1 MKNIKTKTC
10 KAGIAVLLVTL
21 AIMVSCQDIV
31 SLGKRLDIEGPVVT
45 ITDPPARMPVGPA
58 FAVKGTAKDYSGIDL
73 LLVKVMINNTDLPNQ
88 WRYNLGIWE
97 VSSNEGADW
106 AQYSGANTSWEGT
119 NKDAVWSVDVN
130 LPVGAQDGEYTVVV
144 QAWDRGAFSDDNSYA
159 TRVVIVDSDPPLVN
173 ITDPFIYFQRD
184 NPDFIP
190 LDEYTEDP
198 NDYIGGIMP
207 WLDPAN
213 LGKFITRD
221 FRLQYQIDDN
231 HDIWSIQ
238 INLYDADAGIVI
250 DQDPLSPLPPGAI
263 FEKFVNT
270 PPPPQTPEPH
280 NAIRPNGIMDIPAL
294 ETIAGND
301 DTKKT
306 IMVVACCY
314 DAAGN
319 VSQEK
324 IMGYF
329 VYWPLADKPWITY
342 TDGMYA
348 PGAPEHAIPEDVYM
362 VYPGREIKANAFA
375 AHGVKE
381 LTYTIYRHTSFN
393 SPRGDEVIERT
404 INVQPRFGN
413 VYPTIFPWEFD
424 PPSSTGFYSIEAKA
438 EGVGVSS
445 NSYEVMFFVQD
456 VSFPDFPQPPSPS
469 ASLPLFQ
476 AIGEVDVHGTPT
488 SNNRIR
494 ISGTVSDATVIET
507 LSLVWINP
515 QSKGFAAMS
524 QLQYFRDSEYGGWST
539 VNHPVNGATPGNYV
553 IEAIYDSVNPNKV
566 WNVPFFNRRKDPVTD
581 RFVYDYSLEIDISAN
596 LHIAGAAPNNQPL
609 RSQVFLIKATNPDK
623 KSTIITYAPQGD
635 ESAPKIVINSVNI
648 SGSFNAECIP
658 GEYALLDQF
667 VDGDVITINGTWEED
682 SIEYL
687 NFESYLRNNFN
698 FTVNSVPITST
709 TGAQLSFNPSIG
721 NGFTSGEWTATIT
734 LGSASSNNIVKT
746 DNVKDTLVV
755 SASVSDIGGNIS
767 EAGGSWLIKSD
778 RLRLLRIS
786 SEMANTKY
794 NATIPADNVSS
805 PPRPANTIRIFLEFN
820 RPVALTNGGNPQIQ
834 LNNIGGTEASRRA
847 TYVTNAI
854 QSTRQYFDYVVEA
867 GHNTISADDS
877 LDVIN
882 LVTSQTGQYWTATN
896 YPFTWHSGSG
906 IDREEIRITMNT
918 IHDGETQGGAET
930 ARYYLR
936 RLPLHS
942 HTAQPAPDRPFSLRA
957 GKNIEIDTQAPLITG
972 VAAANQ
978 MYYNAGSIVS
988 INMTFNENVRI
999 TGTPQLNLQLRN
1011 QNDNNTRAVTTSGAP
1026 KVNNNVITF
1035 TYTVQAGDT
1044 TRGALLAV
1052 TGFTPA
1058 GSITDIAGNILAPM
1072 TTRDVT
1078 GTYIEANAPN
1088 VPVVKALLAS
1098 ANLDA
1103 NIIQNTINGN
1113 PVTARSTGNGT
1124 LGTAGTAVN
1133 LINLFN
1139 DRVWLAIDGNR
1150 RVNANNTGT
1159 DMLNYKLT
1167 DLEYS
1172 VNNGVDWVRVT
1183 RPAGGWSDTVNTHVF
1198 ELTLNGSYQVIVR
1211 QIDAAGNISNW
1222 SQPIHFNWDPG
1233 TLISRIDSTSANGT
1247 YTNSGVGNKQDTINI
1262 TVHFRTNVQITGTP
1276 TITLNTTPVRTV
1288 TGTAMASPG
1297 SLISFSYAVNPGE
1310 NTTRVNAQKDT
1321 TAANTYTSRNDANNA
1336 NANHNFGA
1344 NGTVFQVS
1352 VGTGI
1357 FWLRVISANTFRLY
1371 LTQADASTTT
1381 ASNGQNAG
1389 STIITG
1395 IPLDVTAINMTGTV
1409 GTTPSNIT
1417 VGSHITNFTD
1427 SAPVGDT
1434 RRLRNRKAITVNT
1447 SDLARTAGPNYFADS
1462 NIEANDA
1469 WTGRI
1474 EFDFNRNIQKGSG
1487 DIVIAQSTTGY
1498 RLPAVLTEAQAA
1510 KYSSIANFSDFY
1522 SRGVNGFSGSASDT
1536 STKFILNYAQTS
1548 VVTPNQSATAGS
1560 IARLAWDF
1568 LQAERVVIPVS
1579 SQDVV
1584 ISGEKLT
1591 INITGSNALAVLGA
1605 QYTLT
1610 LPSGAVQ
1617 DALSFRWPVV
1627 SGDQTYTR
1635 TWEGVNRAFIRVDKK
1650 VNADTI
1656 TAAAGTDGG
1665 VPQMNGNFSNL
1676 FTTTVRFDCRT
1687 PSASVRYNTA
1697 SRTHSATT
1705 ASVTANG
1712 HGTNATVTDNDT
1724 RGTGGDMQGNSTTT
1738 TGFFRSNEVADNSI
1752 IGFANTGTT
1761 SDTLLVRPT
1770 INADNDTGGV
1780 ITYSNFANTIT
1791 IGDATPAVTAANV
1804 TGYTWRVAARSRVNI
1819 SSTDRNSSIISEEVA
1834 FRTVLT
1840 YELRNIQGTNG
1851 GGADIGVRPEVG
1863 ETLWIRGGDALSSS
1877 SVPGFPLTWTD
1888 NYETLRA
1895 NGTRAGIRAMQ
1906 RISGSAP
1913 QGGAAG
1919 SAENASIWR
1928 WITWEI
1934 NVRTWHDVVIGS
1946 NFNATNTG
1954 TPSVANVSD
1963 AMQYGPRVWRYQR
1976 GGWTASKDIYTL
1988 YPGRHRWLR
1997 VTGGDQH
2004 SPGGNTNWTNQINV
2018 RDTPAV
2024 TFTP

>member
-1 MKNIKTKTC
+1 MKNILIKLFIFT
-10 KAGIAVLLVTL
+10 ILVAAFL
-21 AIMVSCQDIV
+21 SCDV
-31 SLGKRLDIEGPVVT
+31 GLGPRLDIQGPEISITYPSPRKPVFSTFT
-45 ITDPPARMPVGPA
+45 I
-58 FAVKGTAKDYSGIDL
+58 KGTARDSSGVEL
-73 LLVKVMINNTDLPNQ
+73 MEVKVVLNNEVLQNQ
-88 WRYNLGIWE
+88 WRYANEQWQA
-97 VSSNEGADW
+97 SSDGGVNW
-106 AQYSGANTSWEGT
+106 ALCSEPNTYWEGT
-119 NKDAVWSVDVN
+119 NKDGVWSLDIT
-130 LPVGAQDGEYTVVV
+130 LPNEASDGEYTVVV
-144 QAWDRGAFSDDNSYA
+144 QAWDRGEFSDDNSYA
-159 TRVVIVDSDPPLVN
+159 TRVVIVDSDPPKVN
-173 ITDPFIYFQRD
+173 ITDPFLYYEYGAPFGKPQD
-184 NPDFIP
+184 P
-190 LDEYTEDP
+190 LGEFAKLEAYSEDP
-198 NDYIGGIMP
+198 NENTPAGYKP

-213 LGKFITRD
+213 IGKFITRG
-221 FRLQYQIDDN
+221 FNLQYQIDDN
-231 HDIWSIQ
+231 HDVWSIQ
-238 INLYDADAGIVI
+238 INLYDADDPAIMAAI
-250 DQDPLSPLPPGAI
+250 DGDPNSPLPEGAI
-263 FEKFVNT
+263 FKHNENT
-270 PPPPQTPEPH
+270 PPPPESPQPNDT
-280 NAIRPNGIMDIPAL
+280 IRPNGSFAVPAL
-294 ETIAGND
+294 ETEDGNYG
-301 DTKKT
+301 KRT
-306 IMVVACCY
+306 IVVVACSY

-319 VSQEK
+319 ASQEK

-329 VYWPLADKPWITY
+329 IYWPLADKPWITF

-348 PGAPEHAIPEDVYM
+348 PSEYPTEQDVYM
-362 VYPGREIKANAFA
+362 VYPGREIKATAFA
-375 AHGVKE
+375 AHGVTKITGE
-381 LTYTIYRHTSFN
+381 LYRYPVFGGE
-393 SPRGDEVIERT
+393 RGDLVREIT
-404 INVQPRFGN
+404 IDVEQRFNG
-413 VYPTIFPWEFD
+413 VYTTIFPWEFM
-424 PPSSTGFYSIEAKA
+424 PPSSTGFYSIQARA
-438 EGVGVSS
+438 IGVDTVSED
-445 NSYEVMFFVQD
+445 YEVMFFVQD

-476 AIGEVDVHGTPT
+476 SIGEPDVHGKPT
-488 SNNRIR
+488 GNNKIR
-494 ISGTVSDATVIET
+494 ISGTVGDATKIAS

-515 QSKGFAAMS
+515 ESKGFAAMS
-524 QLQYFRDSEYGGWST
+524 QLQYFRDSDYLGWREVIT
-539 VNHPVNGATPGNYV
+539 LGTPPGQYV
-553 IEAIYDSVNPNKV
+553 TEGIYDQQNPNKV
-566 WNVPFFNRRKDPVTD
+566 WNVEIFNERKDVVTD
-581 RFVYDYSLEIDISAN
+581 RMVYDYSLEIDITED
-596 LHIAGAAPNNQPL
+596 LRIAGAAPNNNSL
-609 RSQVFLIKATNPDK
+609 RSQVFLLKASNPDN

-635 ESAPKIVINSVNI
+635 ESSPVIGITSVTI
-648 SGSFNAECIP
+648 TGSQSKECIP
-658 GEYALLDQF
+658 GEYALLEQF
-667 VDGDVITINGTWEED
+667 QSGDKITISGIWEED

-687 NFESYLRNNFN
+687 DFQTYLKNNFRITIN
-698 FTVNSVPITST
+698 GIEINNGSGASLTFDPESGSGVTGGTWEAEVILGDVNLVK
-709 TGAQLSFNPSIG
+709 AD
-721 NGFTSGEWTATIT
+721 
-734 LGSASSNNIVKT
+734 NI
-746 DNVKDTLVV
+746 KDTLVV
-755 SASVSDIGGNIS
+755 AARVFDIGGNIS
-767 EAGGSWLIKSD
+767 EDGGSWLIKSD

-794 NATIPADNVSS
+794 NATIPADNAST

-834 LNNIGGTEASRRA
+834 LNNIGGSEASRRA
-847 TYVTNAI
+847 TYVDNAI
-854 QSTRQYFDYVVEA
+854 QSTRQYFDYVVAA
-867 GHNTISADDS
+867 GHNTVSSDDS
-877 LDVIN
+877 LDVIG
-882 LVTSQTGQYWTATN
+882 LVGLASGNYWENPN
-896 YPFTWHSGSG
+896 YAFTWHSGSG
-906 IDREEIRITMNT
+906 EEREEIRITNEGM
-918 IHDGETQGGAET
+918 HDGETLANN
-930 ARYYLR
+930 AYLR
-936 RLPLHS
+936 RLPLYS
-942 HTAQPAPDRPFSLRA
+942 HTALPSPDRPFSLRA
-957 GKNIEIDTQAPLITG
+957 GKNIEIDTQAPTISG

-1011 QNDNNTRAVTTSGAP
+1011 QNDNNTRAVTTSGTP

-1044 TRGALLAV
+1044 TRGNLLAV
-1052 TGFTPA
+1052 TGFTPQ
-1058 GSITDIAGNILAPM
+1058 GSITDIAGNPLAAI
-1072 TTRDVT
+1072 TTARNVT

-1098 ANLDA
+1098 ANSDA
-1103 NIIQNTINGN
+1103 NIIENTINGV

-1124 LGTAGTAVN
+1124 QGAAGTAVN
-1133 LINLFN
+1133 LVNIFN

-1198 ELTLNGSYQVIVR
+1198 ELALNGTYQVIVR

-1222 SQPIHFNWDPG
+1222 SQPVHFNWDPG

-1247 YTNSGVGNKQDTINI
+1247 YTNSGAGNKQDTINV

-1276 TITLNTTPVRTV
+1276 SITLNTTPVRTV
-1288 TGTAMASPG
+1288 TGTAMASAG
-1297 SLISFSYAVNPGE
+1297 NSISFSYAVNPGE

-1409 GTTPSNIT
+1409 GTSPNNIT
-1417 VGSHITNFTD
+1417 VGSHITNFIT
-1427 SAPVGDT
+1427 SAAVGDT

-1447 SDLARTAGPNYFADS
+1447 SDLARTAGPNYFADTD
-1462 NIEANDA
+1462 IETNDA

-1487 DIVIAQSTTGY
+1487 DIVITQSTTGY

-1510 KYSSIANFSDFY
+1510 KYSSITNFSTFY

-1536 STKFILNYAQTS
+1536 STKFILNYAQSS
-1548 VVTPNQSATAGS
+1548 VVTPNQSAAEGT

-1584 ISGEKLT
+1584 VSGDKLT

-1605 QYTLT
+1605 QYTVT
-1610 LPSGAVQ
+1610 LPAGAVQ

-1635 TWEGVNRAFIRVDKK
+1635 TWEGINRAFIRVDKK
-1650 VNADTI
+1650 VNADRI
-1656 TAAAGTDGG
+1656 TAAAGTAAG
-1665 VPQMNGNFSNL
+1665 VPQMNGNFADL
-1676 FTTTVRFDCRT
+1676 LTTTVRFDCRT
-1687 PSASVRYNTA
+1687 PSANVRYNTA
-1697 SRTHSATT
+1697 SRTHGATT

-1712 HGTNATVTDNDT
+1712 HGTNAVITDDGR
-1724 RGTGGDMQGNSTTT
+1724 RGTGGAMQ
-1738 TGFFRSNEVADNSI
+1738 TGGGSGLFRSNEVADNDI

-1770 INADNDTGGV
+1770 INTDNDTGGV
-1780 ITYSNFANTIT
+1780 TTYSDFTTTIT
-1791 IGDATPAVTAANV
+1791 IGGATPAVTAANV
-1804 TGYTWRVAARSRVNI
+1804 TGFTWRVAARSRANI
-1819 SSTDRNSSIISEEVA
+1819 GGADRNSIIISEEVA

-1840 YELRNIQGTNG
+1840 YELRNIRGTNDG
-1851 GGADIGVRPEVG
+1851 GTTEIGVRPEVG

-1906 RISGSAP
+1906 RISGDSP
-1913 QGGAAG
+1913 HGGEAA
-1919 SAENASIWR
+1919 ADASIWR

-1934 NVRTWHDVVIGS
+1934 NVRTWHDVVLGS

-1954 TPSVANVSD
+1954 TPSTANVND

-1997 VTGGDQH
+1997 LTGGDNH
-2004 SPGGNTNWTNQINV
+2004 SPGGITNWTNQINV